1 MNSAHQNKNFD
12 VLQAI
17 LCQKIRIFNI
27 SYDSAGADISAAIL
41 VNRADNVKKT
51 PSALLVPKVS

>member
-17 LCQKIRIFNI
+17 LNQKITIFGI
-27 SYDSAGADISAAIL
+27 SIEPAGTDISAAIL
-41 VNRADNVKKT
+41 VNLAVNAEIP
-51 PSALLVPKVS
+51 PSAL